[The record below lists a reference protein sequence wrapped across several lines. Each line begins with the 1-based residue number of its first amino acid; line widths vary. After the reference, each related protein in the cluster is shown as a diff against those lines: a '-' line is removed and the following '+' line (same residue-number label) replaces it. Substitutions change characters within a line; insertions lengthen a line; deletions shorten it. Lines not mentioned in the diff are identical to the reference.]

1 MRISRTLRPGRGAW
15 RGTGIP
21 ATTPAVVAGRL
32 TGAGPYEPD
41 EGTTVEV
48 SLMGLAGMG
57 WIAKSLTAAAEL
69 DLADHLDGT
78 PMTAEELAKHTGT
91 HPETLEAL
99 LRILSALGVFG
110 RDEAGAYRNTPLS
123 DQLRD
128 DHPQSMRH
136 YVMLSGG
143 LYADTFTAVTHTLRT
158 GESAFRHLHG
168 TRIYEYLEQHPA
180 DADLYD
186 KAMADL
192 ARPVAAALADAYDF
206 TGVRRVLDVGGNSGE
221 LLKGLLTAHPHLTGT
236 VLDRPDVCE
245 RAAAELAAPGRE
257 DLAERL
263 AYTPGDFLKE
273 IPGGAD
279 LYTVKNV
286 LHNWNH
292 DNSVVILSRIREAME
307 RTGAGRPADQRP
319 RLLVVEPLIETDLD
333 WMRVLFQMV
342 VCEDGTR
349 GRTDE
354 VQRTQIAEAGLDV
367 LDTIRLDTGH
377 TAHVCAAAH

>member
-1 MRISRTLRPGRGAW
+1 
-15 RGTGIP
+15 
-21 ATTPAVVAGRL
+21 
-32 TGAGPYEPD
+32 
-41 EGTTVEV
+41 
-48 SLMGLAGMG
+48 MGLAGMG

-78 PMTAEELAKHTGT
+78 PMTAEELAKQTGT

>member
-1 MRISRTLRPGRGAW
+1 M
-15 RGTGIP
+15 
-21 ATTPAVVAGRL
+21 
-32 TGAGPYEPD
+32 
-41 EGTTVEV
+41 EV

-69 DLADHLDGT
+69 GLADHLDGT
-78 PMTAEELAKHTGT
+78 PMTAEELAKQTGT

-99 LRILSALGVFG
+99 LRILSALGVFR
-110 RDEAGAYRNTPLS
+110 RDDAGVYRNSALS

-168 TRIYEYLEQHPA
+168 TRIYEYLEQRPA
-180 DADLYD
+180 EADLYD

-192 ARPVAAALADAYDF
+192 ARPVAAALAGTYDF
-206 TGVRRVLDVGGNSGE
+206 GAVRSVLDVGGNSGE

-236 VLDRPDVCE
+236 CLDRPDVCA
-245 RAAAELAAPGRE
+245 RATAELAASDRE
-257 DLAERL
+257 DLKDRL
-263 AYTPGDFLKE
+263 VYRPGDFLQE
-273 IPGGAD
+273 VPAGSD

-292 DNSVVILSRIREAME
+292 EHSVVILGRIREAME
-307 RTGAGRPADQRP
+307 RTDADRSAGGRA
-319 RLLVVEPLIETDLD
+319 RLLVIEPLIETDLD

-354 VQRTQIAEAGLDV
+354 VQRAQIAEAGLKV
-367 LDTIRLDTGH
+367 LDTLRLSTGH
-377 TAHVCAAAH
+377 TAHICAAAH

>member
-78 PMTAEELAKHTGT
+78 PMTAEELAKQTGT

>member
-1 MRISRTLRPGRGAW
+1 
-15 RGTGIP
+15 
-21 ATTPAVVAGRL
+21 
-32 TGAGPYEPD
+32 
-41 EGTTVEV
+41 
-48 SLMGLAGMG
+48 MGLAGMG

>member
-1 MRISRTLRPGRGAW
+1 M
-15 RGTGIP
+15 
-21 ATTPAVVAGRL
+21 
-32 TGAGPYEPD
+32 
-41 EGTTVEV
+41 EV

-78 PMTAEELAKHTGT
+78 PMTAEELAKQTGT